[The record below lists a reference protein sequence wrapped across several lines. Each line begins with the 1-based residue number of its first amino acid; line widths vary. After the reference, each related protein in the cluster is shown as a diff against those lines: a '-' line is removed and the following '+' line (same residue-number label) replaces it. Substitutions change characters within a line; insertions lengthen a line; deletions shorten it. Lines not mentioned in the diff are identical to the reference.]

1 MTDKEEV
8 SITIACPLCGAE
20 LQVKTN
26 RETGHEFLGCPRY
39 FERDLN
45 GNRRCEYTRELPDH
59 IRMQRAGAMSLP
71 GF

>member
-1 MTDKEEV
+1 MSATEEV
-8 SITIACPLCGAE
+8 SITVACPRCGAA
-20 LQVKTN
+20 LRVQVN
-26 RETGHEFLGCPRY
+26 RESGHEFLGCPRY

-59 IRMQRAGAMSLP
+59 IRMQRAGHPALP